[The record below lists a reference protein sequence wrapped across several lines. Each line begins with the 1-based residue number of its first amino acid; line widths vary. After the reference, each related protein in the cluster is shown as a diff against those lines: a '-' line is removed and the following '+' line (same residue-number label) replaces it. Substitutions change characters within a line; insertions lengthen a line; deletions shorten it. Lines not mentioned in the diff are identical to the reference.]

1 MNTNDNLTTKGYVGN
16 LPEQK
21 ILAIGGSPRI
31 HGNSDVLLK
40 YVLDGVQEENVPAEG
55 IQLRDYYFKPCIGC
69 EKCRKDKICTG
80 LNDGMHLIYPK
91 ITKSQGLI
99 LLSPTHHYNITA
111 WMKAFIDR
119 LYCFYNFD
127 DNRPGAWSSRLAGQ
141 KRKAVIVAVCE
152 QKNKKDMGFTI
163 EAMRLPLEALGYE
176 ILEEFPVFG
185 IFDRGA
191 VKKDEKIMTKASELG
206 RKLAKSILP

>member
-1 MNTNDNLTTKGYVGN
+1 MKKVSVGI

-40 YVLDGVQEENVPAEG
+40 HILNGVQEENVPAEG

-80 LNDGMHLIYPK
+80 LNDGMHLLYPK

-99 LLSPTHHYNITA
+99 LLSPTHNYN
-111 WMKAFIDR
+111 
-119 LYCFYNFD
+119 
-127 DNRPGAWSSRLAGQ
+127 
-141 KRKAVIVAVCE
+141 
-152 QKNKKDMGFTI
+152 
-163 EAMRLPLEALGYE
+163 
-176 ILEEFPVFG
+176 
-185 IFDRGA
+185 
-191 VKKDEKIMTKASELG
+191 
-206 RKLAKSILP
+206 